1 MEGQHKNNANKNWIN
16 KIIGGETE
24 NILSYRCR
32 CLLVPPLLAPPP
44 FPLIPELF
52 GSSVP
57 ILQLA
62 ERPIQYKKRK
72 KKSSKC
78 RENTQDGA
86 IVHLMEDGA
95 VTQKVPDD
103 HVTAHVHTLGFRTEQ
118 TYFLK
123 KKKISDRGIIL
134 HGVFLI
140 ITSSTVH

>member
-24 NILSYRCR
+24 NILSYWCH
-32 CLLVPPLLAPPP
+32 CLLVPPLLAPPSS
-44 FPLIPELF
+44 PLILQLI

-57 ILQLA
+57 ILQLT
-62 ERPIQYKKRK
+62 ERPIQYKK
-72 KKSSKC
+72 KSGKC
-78 RENTQDGA
+78 RENTHNGA

-103 HVTAHVHTLGFRTEQ
+103 HVTACMHTPGFRTEW

-123 KKKISDRGIIL
+123 KEKISDRGIIL
-134 HGVFLI
+134 HGVF
-140 ITSSTVH
+140 